1 MTARRVPSWGRAVT
15 SRKGQTMDLY
25 KHTTDGGAE
34 YYGTNFI
41 ICPNGEKEG
50 VLPFL
55 MRVDGGEIEIY
66 TKQLEKLGIKLV
78 IN

>member
-1 MTARRVPSWGRAVT
+1 
-15 SRKGQTMDLY
+15 MDLY

-41 ICPNGEKEG
+41 ICPNGKKEG

-66 TKQLEKLGIKLV
+66 TKQLEAAGIRLL
-78 IN
+78 INEGSKTWYVE